1 MTAADPRRLRLGILA
16 VVVGSLFAVLLA
28 RMWSLQVLSSEES
41 RLATGR
47 NAVRTVVEPAPRGRI
62 LSRDGV
68 VLVDNR
74 PSAVVA
80 VDRSV
85 LDGDGEAA
93 VLRRLERL
101 LDVPVDVLAER
112 LADPTADPLL
122 PVPVAED
129 VGDEVV
135 IRLREEQDGLPG
147 VVVDRVARRTFPEG
161 ALAAHLLGHVGQIS
175 ASQLEARAGEGY
187 VAGDVIGR
195 SGVELAFEEDL
206 RGQDGRTTVEV
217 DAAGRSVRVVA
228 SEPARPGADVV
239 LSIDAGVQRVV
250 ERSLA
255 DGLAAARGQL
265 FADDR
270 TPLVADAG
278 AAVVLD
284 VDDGTVVAIASYPT
298 FDPAVFTDGLSSAEL
313 DAFADPAAGTP
324 QLDRAVAGL
333 YAPGSTWK
341 PVTAAAAL
349 RTGTIDAATTVDDQ
363 GTFAIPGCVSGCTR
377 QNAGGT
383 AYGPVDVRR
392 ALAVSSDVF
401 FYGVGSDLWSRRGD
415 LGPTPVQDLA
425 AELGFGAPTGIALT
439 GEQAGSVPTPA
450 ARASRHEEDPAA
462 VASGDWFVGDDVNLA
477 IGQGEVTV
485 TPIQLANAY
494 ATLSNGGTRFR
505 PGVALRVQ
513 EADGTLRRRVEP
525 SVAATVPLA
534 PEVLAPVVDGLR
546 DALLLPDGT
555 GTSAF
560 AGFPL
565 DRHPVAGKTGTAQAP
580 PRQDT
585 ALFAAVAP
593 LPDPRH
599 AVAVVMEQA
608 GFGSTSAAPV
618 ARAILGQ
625 LSGLEQP
632 GPVAPVDGRPD

>member
-28 RMWSLQVLSSEES
+28 RMWYLQVLSSEES

-74 PSAVVA
+74 PSDVVT
-80 VDRSV
+80 VDRSS
-85 LDGDGEAA
+85 LDADARA
-93 VLRRLERL
+93 TVLRRLAAL
-101 LDVPVDVLAER
+101 LDVPEAVLAER
-112 LADPTADPLL
+112 LADPAADPLL

-129 VGDEVV
+129 VGDEAV
-135 IRLREEQDGLPG
+135 IRVREAQDELPG
-147 VVVDRVARRTFPEG
+147 VVIGRVARRTFPEG
-161 ALAAHLLGHVGQIS
+161 TLAAHLLGHVGEIS

-187 VAGDVIGR
+187 APGDLVGR

-206 RGQDGRTTVEV
+206 RGEDGRTTVEV
-217 DAAGRSVRVVA
+217 DAGGRSVRVVA

-255 DGLAAARGQL
+255 DGLAAARGQP

-270 TPLVADAG
+270 SPLVADAG

-284 VDDGTVVAIASYPT
+284 VDDGSVVAIASYPT
-298 FDPAVFTDGLSSAEL
+298 FDPEAFTDGLSAAEL
-313 DAFADPAAGTP
+313 DALADPAAGP
-324 QLDRAVAGL
+324 HQLDRAVAGL

-341 PVTAAAAL
+341 PVTAAAGL
-349 RTGTIDAATTVDDQ
+349 RTGTIDAATTVDDR

-425 AELGFGAPTGIALT
+425 TELGFGAPTGIPLA
-439 GEQAGSVPTPA
+439 GEQGGNVPTPA
-450 ARASRHEEDPAA
+450 GRARRYEEDPRS
-462 VASGDWFVGDDVNLA
+462 VASAGWFVGDDVNLA
-477 IGQGEVTV
+477 IGQGEVTA
-485 TPIQLANAY
+485 TPIQIANAY

-505 PGVALRVQ
+505 PSVALRVQ

-534 PEVLAPVVDGLR
+534 AEVRYPVIDGLR
-546 DALLLPDGT
+546 EAVLLPDGT
-555 GTSAF
+555 GSAAF

-580 PRQDT
+580 RRQDT

-608 GFGSTSAAPV
+608 GFGSASAAPV

-625 LSGLEQP
+625 LSGLEPP
-632 GPVAPVDGRPD
+632 GTVAPVDGRPD

>member
-16 VVVGSLFAVLLA
+16 VVVGSLFTVLLA
-28 RMWSLQVLSSEES
+28 RMWHLQVLSGEES
-41 RLATGR
+41 RRATGR

-74 PSAVVA
+74 PSDVVA
-80 VDRSV
+80 VDRSS
-85 LDGDGEAA
+85 LDADEETA
-93 VLRRLERL
+93 VLQRLAALLGVAPEVLSERL
-101 LDVPVDVLAER
+101 T
-112 LADPTADPLL
+112 DPTADPLL

-129 VGDEVV
+129 VGDESV
-135 IRLREEQDGLPG
+135 IRVREAQDTLPG
-147 VVVDRVARRTFPEG
+147 VVISRVARRTFPEG
-161 ALAAHLLGHVGQIS
+161 AMAAHLLGHLGQID
-175 ASQLEARAGEGY
+175 ASQLAARAGEGY
-187 VAGDVIGR
+187 VAGDLIGR
-195 SGVELAFEEDL
+195 SGVELAFEADL
-206 RGQDGRTTVEV
+206 RGEDGRTTVEV
-217 DAAGRSVRVVA
+217 DATGRPVQVVA
-228 SEPARPGADVV
+228 TEPPRPGADVV

-255 DGLAAARGQL
+255 DGLVAARGRP
-265 FADDR
+265 FEDDG

-284 VDDGTVVAIASYPT
+284 VVDGTVVAIASYPT
-298 FDPAVFTDGLSSAEL
+298 FDPGVFTDGLNQAEL
-313 DAFADPAAGTP
+313 DALTDPAAGTP

-341 PVTAAAAL
+341 PVTAGAAL
-349 RTGTIDAATTVDDQ
+349 RTGLIDAGTTVDDR
-363 GTFAIPGCVSGCTR
+363 GTFTIPGCTSGCTR

-392 ALAVSSDVF
+392 GLAVSSDVF
-401 FYGVGSDLWSRRGD
+401 FYGVGSDLWSRRD
-415 LGPTPVQDLA
+415 ELGPTPVQDLA
-425 AELGFGAPTGIALT
+425 AELGFGAPTGIPLA
-439 GEQAGSVPTPA
+439 GERRGAVPTPA
-450 ARASRHEEDPAA
+450 GRAASAAADPGGAA
-462 VASGDWFVGDDVNLA
+462 GGWFVGDNVNLA
-477 IGQGEVTV
+477 IGQGEVTA
-485 TPIQLANAY
+485 TPIQIANAY
-494 ATLSNGGTRFR
+494 ATLANGGTRFR

-513 EADGTLRRRVEP
+513 EADGGLRRRVEP
-525 SVAATVPLA
+525 SVAATVPLL

-555 GTSAF
+555 GTAAF
-560 AGFPL
+560 TGFPL
-565 DRHPVAGKTGTAQAP
+565 DRYPVAGKTGTAQAP

-599 AVAVVMEQA
+599 AVVVVMEQA
-608 GFGSTSAAPV
+608 GFGSASAAPV

-632 GPVAPVDGRPD
+632 GTVAPVDGRPD